1 MDDTPQDRRASPRA
15 AMSGDTARVRTALL
29 AGILILLAGWALRAT
44 AVVVVPLV
52 SALFIAV
59 TLAPLDRAVAAR
71 LPRWLAWIG
80 RVVVVGLLLLALA
93 MFFAG
98 LVYAAQQVVAE
109 MPAVSRGL
117 SDILPAGVS
126 SLDALERSLAGDGTP
141 RPEDLAPEV
150 AAPSALRDLLEQVGS
165 VAGGWVVEAATA
177 LAQRIA
183 GAVGSFVAATIIVVF
198 IVLLSL
204 GEGALW
210 RRKLAALWPEAAA
223 PDGARHGWLSAIETL
238 SGKLRRFLLMRL
250 AMGALSAALYV
261 GWLWLFDVKLLTV
274 WALLTLL
281 LSFVPN
287 LGSVIS
293 GVLPTLYVLVTHDPQ
308 TAVAIGAGLFV
319 IEQVVGNFVD
329 PRLQGRQ
336 VALSPLVVLT
346 AILVWGWIWG
356 VAGALLAVPMT
367 LAIMVICAQW
377 PALRPLALMLSDQ
390 PDERRLMAA
399 LAH

>member
-1 MDDTPQDRRASPRA
+1 MDDTPQDRRAPPRA
-15 AMSGDTARVRTALL
+15 AGPREAARLRTALL
-29 AGILILLAGWALRAT
+29 AGILVLLAGWALRAT

-71 LPRWLAWIG
+71 LPGWLAWIG
-80 RVVVVGLLLLALA
+80 RVVVVGLLLFALAL
-93 MFFAG
+93 FFAG

-109 MPAVSRGL
+109 MPEVSRGL
-117 SDILPAGVS
+117 SDILPAGAS
-126 SLDALERSLAGDGTP
+126 GLDALERSLSGGGAPSPEALAPGDG
-141 RPEDLAPEV
+141 AP
-150 AAPSALRDLLEQVGS
+150 PALRDLLEQVGS
-165 VAGGWVVEAATA
+165 VAGGWIVEAATA

-210 RRKLAALWPEAAA
+210 RRKLAALWPG
-223 PDGARHGWLSAIETL
+223 DGGSGWTAAIETL
-238 SGKLRRFLLMRL
+238 SVKLRRFLLMRL

-261 GWLWLFDVKLLTV
+261 SWLWLFDVRLLTV

-293 GVLPTLYVLVTHDPQ
+293 GVLPTLYVFVTHDPQ
-308 TAVAIGAGLFV
+308 TAVAIGAGLFA

-346 AILVWGWIWG
+346 AILAWGWIWG

-367 LAIMVICAQW
+367 LAVMVICAQW
-377 PALRPLALMLSDQ
+377 PGLRPLALLLSDQ

-399 LAH
+399 LAR

>member
-1 MDDTPQDRRASPRA
+1 MDDTPQDRRAPPRA
-15 AMSGDTARVRTALL
+15 AGPREAARLRTALL
-29 AGILILLAGWALRAT
+29 AGILVLLAGWALRAT

-71 LPRWLAWIG
+71 LPGWLAWIG
-80 RVVVVGLLLLALA
+80 RVVVVGLLLFALAL
-93 MFFAG
+93 FFAG

-109 MPAVSRGL
+109 MPEVSRGL
-117 SDILPAGVS
+117 SDILPAGAS
-126 SLDALERSLAGDGTP
+126 GLDALERSLSGGGAPPPEALAAGDG
-141 RPEDLAPEV
+141 AP
-150 AAPSALRDLLEQVGS
+150 PALRDLLEQVGS
-165 VAGGWVVEAATA
+165 VAGGWIVEAATA

-210 RRKLAALWPEAAA
+210 RRKLAALWPG
-223 PDGARHGWLSAIETL
+223 DGGSGWTAAIETL
-238 SGKLRRFLLMRL
+238 SVKLRRFLLMRL

-261 GWLWLFDVKLLTV
+261 GWLWLFDVRLLTV

-293 GVLPTLYVLVTHDPQ
+293 GVLPTLYVFVTHDPQ
-308 TAVAIGAGLFV
+308 TAVAIGAGLFA

-346 AILVWGWIWG
+346 AILAWGWIWG

-367 LAIMVICAQW
+367 LAVMVICAQW
-377 PALRPLALMLSDQ
+377 PALRPLALLLSDQ

-399 LAH
+399 LAR

>member
-1 MDDTPQDRRASPRA
+1 
-15 AMSGDTARVRTALL
+15 LL
-29 AGILILLAGWALRAT
+29 FLLGLER
-44 AVVVVPLV
+44 
-52 SALFIAV
+52 LFA
-59 TLAPLDRAVAAR
+59 
-71 LPRWLAWIG
+71 
-80 RVVVVGLLLLALA
+80 LAL
-93 MFFAG
+93 FFAG

-109 MPAVSRGL
+109 MPEVSRGL
-117 SDILPAGVS
+117 SDILPAGAS
-126 SLDALERSLAGDGTP
+126 GLDALERSLSGGGAPPPEALAPGDG
-141 RPEDLAPEV
+141 
-150 AAPSALRDLLEQVGS
+150 AAPALRDLLEQVGS
-165 VAGGWVVEAATA
+165 VAGGWIVEAATA

-210 RRKLAALWPEAAA
+210 RRKLAALWPG
-223 PDGARHGWLSAIETL
+223 DGGSGWTAAIETL
-238 SGKLRRFLLMRL
+238 SVKLRRFLLMRL

-261 GWLWLFDVKLLTV
+261 GWLWLFDVRLLTV

-287 LGSVIS
+287 LGSVVS
-293 GVLPTLYVLVTHDPQ
+293 GVLPTLYVFVTHDPQ
-308 TAVAIGAGLFV
+308 TAVAIGAGLFT

-346 AILVWGWIWG
+346 AILAWGWIWG

-367 LAIMVICAQW
+367 LAVMVICAQW
-377 PALRPLALMLSDQ
+377 PALRPLALLLSDQ

-399 LAH
+399 LAR